1 MNYPY
6 YNQMPAN
13 NSGNQI
19 PQNNTQNN
27 IPQQMPQMNY
37 NQMMNQQ
44 YQRQQTLFPSPIGNV
59 YSLNTAADIEN
70 VPAGMNMSLG
80 LCLQENILYIK
91 ALQNGSPMLLG
102 YRLLPLEGGPSSS
115 QKGEKEEISS
125 EVYQKLE
132 ELSDRFAELEEQV
145 NKIKAK
151 IGGGKSEWPL

>member
-13 NSGNQI
+13 NGGNQM
-19 PQNNTQNN
+19 PQSGAQNN

-37 NQMMNQQ
+37 NQIMNQQ
-44 YQRQQTLFPSPIGNV
+44 YQSQQTLFPNPIGNV
-59 YSLNTAADIEN
+59 YSLNTAADIGN

-102 YRLLPLEGGPSSS
+102 YRLVPLEGGPGASP
-115 QKGEKEEISS
+115 KGEREEANLEI
-125 EVYQKLE
+125 YQKLE
-132 ELSDRFAELEEQV
+132 ELTDRFSELEEQV
-145 NKIKAK
+145 NKIKTK
-151 IGGGKSEWPL
+151 IGGKSEWQL